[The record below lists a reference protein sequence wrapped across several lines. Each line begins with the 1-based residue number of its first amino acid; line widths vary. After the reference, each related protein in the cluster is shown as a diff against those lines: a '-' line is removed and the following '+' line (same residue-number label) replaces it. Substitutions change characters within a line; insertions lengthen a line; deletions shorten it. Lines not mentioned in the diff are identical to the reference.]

1 MKYANLI
8 SFFPSHQSA
17 QSRARNPKQPGQLE
31 YGVCFFPLVF
41 WTSHIKDVHICN
53 RRRHFISSY

>member
-1 MKYANLI
+1 MKYANLV

-31 YGVCFFPLVF
+31 YGVCFFLLVF
-41 WTSHIKDVHICN
+41 WTSHIKIQVT
-53 RRRHFISSY
+53 S